1 MIFCMG
7 TTACAEKSAVS
18 ATPTVADSETA
29 QMNCETN
36 SRNTTDQNAAKQ
48 EVYAAYEAITRAMID
63 KDRATME
70 KYFDKDLKFRH
81 MSGKVQTREE
91 FIGEI
96 MDGTLN
102 YYKITTERYNIDVS
116 GDTAYM
122 DVTHTLTAKVYG
134 MSGAWTLS
142 SRSKYLKRKGIWI
155 RVNEE

>member
-1 MIFCMG
+1 MMNTSIAKIILAMIFCMG
-7 TTACAEKSAVS
+7 ATACAENSAVS
-18 ATPTVADSETA
+18 ATPTVADSETEN
-29 QMNCETN
+29 M
-36 SRNTTDQNAAKQ
+36 KQ
-48 EVYAAYEAITRAMID
+48 EVYAAYEAINRAMID

-70 KYFDKDLKFRH
+70 KFFDKDLKFRH

-116 GDTAYM
+116 GDTAFM